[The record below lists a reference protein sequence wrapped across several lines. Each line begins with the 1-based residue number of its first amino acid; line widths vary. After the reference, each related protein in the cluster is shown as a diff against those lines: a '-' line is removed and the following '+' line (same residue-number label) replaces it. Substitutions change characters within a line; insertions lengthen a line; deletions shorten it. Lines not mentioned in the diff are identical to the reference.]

1 MRKLLFAFCAL
12 MFSAAASAQIETKIV
27 GVWSVDSVTE
37 NKDLKL
43 NNKETKDY
51 SKLKKSEII
60 FTADHHAKFKLL
72 FSVFNIADGFNL
84 SYIIPETFV
93 VIISFA
99 VVSTVIVSGGGNKSK
114 PYFGL
119 GLLTTTSPEGKK
131 GSDLP
136 MSSTVI
142 ETML

>member
-1 MRKLLFAFCAL
+1 MRKLLFAFFAL
-12 MFSAAASAQIETKIV
+12 MFSAAASAQIEAKIV

-72 FSVFNIADGFNL
+72 FSGFNIADGYWYYNE
-84 SYIIPETFV
+84 SKD
-93 VIISFA
+93 
-99 VVSTVIVSGGGNKSK
+99 VIVITKWNDRKVDRMRLW
-114 PYFGL
+114 YD
-119 GLLTTTSPEGKK
+119 LLENDRIKFYI
-131 GSDLP
+131 D
-136 MSSTVI
+136 
-142 ETML
+142 ETPFELYVSRKAE

>member
-1 MRKLLFAFCAL
+1 MKKIFFALVAVML
-12 MFSAAASAQIETKIV
+12 SSVASAQIESQIV

-72 FSVFNIADGFNL
+72 FSGFNIADGYWYYNE
-84 SYIIPETFV
+84 SKD
-93 VIISFA
+93 
-99 VVSTVIVSGGGNKSK
+99 VIVITKWNDRKVDRMRLW
-114 PYFGL
+114 YD
-119 GLLTTTSPEGKK
+119 LLENDRIKFYI
-131 GSDLP
+131 D
-136 MSSTVI
+136 
-142 ETML
+142 ETPFELYVSRKAE

>member
-1 MRKLLFAFCAL
+1 MRKLLFAFFAL
-12 MFSAAASAQIETKIV
+12 MFSAVASAQIETKIV

-72 FSVFNIADGFNL
+72 FSGFNIADGYWYYNE
-84 SYIIPETFV
+84 SKD
-93 VIISFA
+93 
-99 VVSTVIVSGGGNKSK
+99 VIVITKWNDRKVDRMRLWYDLLENDRIKFYIDETPFELYVSK
-114 PYFGL
+114 K
-119 GLLTTTSPEGKK
+119 E
-131 GSDLP
+131 
-136 MSSTVI
+136 
-142 ETML
+142 E

>member
-60 FTADHHAKFKLL
+60 FTAVHHAKFKLL
-72 FSVFNIADGFNL
+72 FSGFNIADGYWYYNE
-84 SYIIPETFV
+84 SKD
-93 VIISFA
+93 
-99 VVSTVIVSGGGNKSK
+99 VIVITKWNDRKVDHMRLW
-114 PYFGL
+114 YD
-119 GLLTTTSPEGKK
+119 LLENDRIKFYIDATPFELYVSRKAE
-131 GSDLP
+131 
-136 MSSTVI
+136 
-142 ETML
+142 

>member
-1 MRKLLFAFCAL
+1 MKKMLFAFCAL
-12 MFSAAASAQIETKIV
+12 MFSAAASAQIEAKIV

-72 FSVFNIADGFNL
+72 FSGFNIADGYWYYNE
-84 SYIIPETFV
+84 SKD
-93 VIISFA
+93 
-99 VVSTVIVSGGGNKSK
+99 VIVITKWNDRKVDRMRLW
-114 PYFGL
+114 YD
-119 GLLTTTSPEGKK
+119 LLENDRIKFYI
-131 GSDLP
+131 D
-136 MSSTVI
+136 
-142 ETML
+142 ETPFELYVSRKAE

>member
-1 MRKLLFAFCAL
+1 MRKLLFAFFAL

-60 FTADHHAKFKLL
+60 FTAVHHAKFKLL
-72 FSVFNIADGFNL
+72 FSGFNIADGYWYYNE
-84 SYIIPETFV
+84 SKD
-93 VIISFA
+93 
-99 VVSTVIVSGGGNKSK
+99 VIVITKWNDRKVDRMRLW
-114 PYFGL
+114 YD
-119 GLLTTTSPEGKK
+119 LLENDRIKFYI
-131 GSDLP
+131 D
-136 MSSTVI
+136 
-142 ETML
+142 ETPFELYVSRKAE

>member
-1 MRKLLFAFCAL
+1 MRKLLFAFFAL

-72 FSVFNIADGFNL
+72 FSGFNIADGYWYYNE
-84 SYIIPETFV
+84 SKD
-93 VIISFA
+93 
-99 VVSTVIVSGGGNKSK
+99 VIVITKWNDRKADRMRLW
-114 PYFGL
+114 YD
-119 GLLTTTSPEGKK
+119 LLENDRIKFYI
-131 GSDLP
+131 D
-136 MSSTVI
+136 
-142 ETML
+142 ETPFELYVSRKAE

>member
-1 MRKLLFAFCAL
+1 MRKLLFAFFAL
-12 MFSAAASAQIETKIV
+12 MFSAAASAQIETKII

-72 FSVFNIADGFNL
+72 FSGFNIADGYWYYNE
-84 SYIIPETFV
+84 SKD
-93 VIISFA
+93 
-99 VVSTVIVSGGGNKSK
+99 VIVITKWNDRKVDRMRLW
-114 PYFGL
+114 YD
-119 GLLTTTSPEGKK
+119 LLENDRIKFYI
-131 GSDLP
+131 D
-136 MSSTVI
+136 
-142 ETML
+142 ETPFELYVSRKAE

>member
-1 MRKLLFAFCAL
+1 MKKMLFAYIAL
-12 MFSAAASAQIETKIV
+12 MLSAAASAQIETKIV

-72 FSVFNIADGFNL
+72 FSGFNIADGYWYYNE
-84 SYIIPETFV
+84 SKD
-93 VIISFA
+93 
-99 VVSTVIVSGGGNKSK
+99 VIVITKWNDRKVDRMRLW
-114 PYFGL
+114 YD
-119 GLLTTTSPEGKK
+119 LLENDRIKFYI
-131 GSDLP
+131 D
-136 MSSTVI
+136 
-142 ETML
+142 ETPFELYVSRKAE

>member
-1 MRKLLFAFCAL
+1 MLFAFCAL

-72 FSVFNIADGFNL
+72 FSGFNIADGYWYYNE
-84 SYIIPETFV
+84 SKD
-93 VIISFA
+93 
-99 VVSTVIVSGGGNKSK
+99 VIVITKWNDRKVDRMRLW
-114 PYFGL
+114 YD
-119 GLLTTTSPEGKK
+119 LLENDRIKFYI
-131 GSDLP
+131 D
-136 MSSTVI
+136 
-142 ETML
+142 ETPFELYVSRKAE

>member
-1 MRKLLFAFCAL
+1 MRKLLFAFFAL

-72 FSVFNIADGFNL
+72 FSGFNIADGYWYYNE
-84 SYIIPETFV
+84 SKD
-93 VIISFA
+93 
-99 VVSTVIVSGGGNKSK
+99 VIVITKWNDRKVDRMRLW
-114 PYFGL
+114 YD
-119 GLLTTTSPEGKK
+119 LLENDRIKFYI
-131 GSDLP
+131 D
-136 MSSTVI
+136 
-142 ETML
+142 ETPFELYVSRKAE

>member
-1 MRKLLFAFCAL
+1 MRKLLFAFFAL

-72 FSVFNIADGFNL
+72 FSGFNIADGYWYYNE
-84 SYIIPETFV
+84 SKD
-93 VIISFA
+93 
-99 VVSTVIVSGGGNKSK
+99 VIVITKWNDRKVDRMRLWYDLLENDRIKFYIDETPFELYVSK
-114 PYFGL
+114 KA
-119 GLLTTTSPEGKK
+119 E
-131 GSDLP
+131 
-136 MSSTVI
+136 
-142 ETML
+142 

>member
-12 MFSAAASAQIETKIV
+12 MFSDAASAQIEAKIV

-72 FSVFNIADGFNL
+72 FSGFNIADGYWYYNE
-84 SYIIPETFV
+84 SKD
-93 VIISFA
+93 
-99 VVSTVIVSGGGNKSK
+99 VIVITKWNDRKVDRMRLW
-114 PYFGL
+114 YD
-119 GLLTTTSPEGKK
+119 LLENDRIKFYI
-131 GSDLP
+131 D
-136 MSSTVI
+136 
-142 ETML
+142 ETPFELYVSRKAE

>member
-1 MRKLLFAFCAL
+1 MKKLLFAFIAL

-72 FSVFNIADGFNL
+72 FSGFNIADGYWYYNE
-84 SYIIPETFV
+84 SKD
-93 VIISFA
+93 
-99 VVSTVIVSGGGNKSK
+99 VIVITKWNDRKVDRMRLW
-114 PYFGL
+114 YD
-119 GLLTTTSPEGKK
+119 LLENDRIKFYI
-131 GSDLP
+131 D
-136 MSSTVI
+136 
-142 ETML
+142 ETPFELYVSRKAE

>member
-1 MRKLLFAFCAL
+1 MRKMLFAFIAL

-72 FSVFNIADGFNL
+72 FSGFNIADGYWYYNE
-84 SYIIPETFV
+84 SKD
-93 VIISFA
+93 
-99 VVSTVIVSGGGNKSK
+99 VIVITKWNDRKVDRMRLW
-114 PYFGL
+114 YD
-119 GLLTTTSPEGKK
+119 LLENDRIKFYI
-131 GSDLP
+131 D
-136 MSSTVI
+136 
-142 ETML
+142 ETPFELYVSRKAE

>member
-1 MRKLLFAFCAL
+1 MKKMLFAFCAL

-72 FSVFNIADGFNL
+72 FSGFNIADGYWYYNE
-84 SYIIPETFV
+84 SKD
-93 VIISFA
+93 
-99 VVSTVIVSGGGNKSK
+99 VIVITKWNDRKVDRMRLW
-114 PYFGL
+114 YD
-119 GLLTTTSPEGKK
+119 LLENDRIKFYI
-131 GSDLP
+131 D
-136 MSSTVI
+136 
-142 ETML
+142 ETPFELYVSRKAE

>member
-72 FSVFNIADGFNL
+72 FSGFNIADGYWYYNE
-84 SYIIPETFV
+84 SKD
-93 VIISFA
+93 
-99 VVSTVIVSGGGNKSK
+99 VIVITKWNDRKVDRMRLWYDLLENDRIKFYIDETPFELYVSK
-114 PYFGL
+114 KA
-119 GLLTTTSPEGKK
+119 E
-131 GSDLP
+131 
-136 MSSTVI
+136 
-142 ETML
+142 

>member
-1 MRKLLFAFCAL
+1 MLFAFCAL
-12 MFSAAASAQIETKIV
+12 MFSAAASAQIEAKIV

-72 FSVFNIADGFNL
+72 FSGFNIADGYWYYNE
-84 SYIIPETFV
+84 SKD
-93 VIISFA
+93 
-99 VVSTVIVSGGGNKSK
+99 VIVITKWNDRKVDRMRLW
-114 PYFGL
+114 YD
-119 GLLTTTSPEGKK
+119 LLENDRIKFYI
-131 GSDLP
+131 D
-136 MSSTVI
+136 
-142 ETML
+142 ETPFELYVSRKAE

>member
-1 MRKLLFAFCAL
+1 MRKLLFALIAL

-72 FSVFNIADGFNL
+72 FSGFNIADGYWYYNE
-84 SYIIPETFV
+84 SKD
-93 VIISFA
+93 
-99 VVSTVIVSGGGNKSK
+99 VIVITKWNDRKVDRMRLW
-114 PYFGL
+114 YD
-119 GLLTTTSPEGKK
+119 LLENDRIKFYIDATPFALYVSRKAE
-131 GSDLP
+131 
-136 MSSTVI
+136 
-142 ETML
+142 

>member
-1 MRKLLFAFCAL
+1 MKKMLFAFIAL

-72 FSVFNIADGFNL
+72 FSGFNIADGYWYYNE
-84 SYIIPETFV
+84 SKD
-93 VIISFA
+93 
-99 VVSTVIVSGGGNKSK
+99 VIVITKWNDRKVDRMRLW
-114 PYFGL
+114 YD
-119 GLLTTTSPEGKK
+119 LLENDRIKFYI
-131 GSDLP
+131 D
-136 MSSTVI
+136 
-142 ETML
+142 ETPFELYVSRKAE

>member
-1 MRKLLFAFCAL
+1 MRKVFFAFFAL

-27 GVWSVDSVTE
+27 GVWSGDSVTE

-72 FSVFNIADGFNL
+72 FSGFNIADGYWYYNE
-84 SYIIPETFV
+84 SKD
-93 VIISFA
+93 
-99 VVSTVIVSGGGNKSK
+99 VIVITKWNDRKADRMRLW
-114 PYFGL
+114 YD
-119 GLLTTTSPEGKK
+119 LLENDRIKFYI
-131 GSDLP
+131 D
-136 MSSTVI
+136 
-142 ETML
+142 ETPFELYVSRKAE

>member
-1 MRKLLFAFCAL
+1 MRKLLFAFFAL

-27 GVWSVDSVTE
+27 GVWSVDSVRE

-72 FSVFNIADGFNL
+72 FSGFNIADGYWYYNE
-84 SYIIPETFV
+84 SKD
-93 VIISFA
+93 
-99 VVSTVIVSGGGNKSK
+99 VIVITKWNDRKVDRMRLW
-114 PYFGL
+114 YD
-119 GLLTTTSPEGKK
+119 LLENDRIKFYI
-131 GSDLP
+131 D
-136 MSSTVI
+136 
-142 ETML
+142 ETPFELYVSRKAE

>member
-1 MRKLLFAFCAL
+1 MFFAFCAL
-12 MFSAAASAQIETKIV
+12 MFSAAASAQIEAKIV

-72 FSVFNIADGFNL
+72 FSGFNIADGYWYYNE
-84 SYIIPETFV
+84 SKD
-93 VIISFA
+93 
-99 VVSTVIVSGGGNKSK
+99 VIVITKWNDRKVDRMRLW
-114 PYFGL
+114 YD
-119 GLLTTTSPEGKK
+119 LLENDRIKFYI
-131 GSDLP
+131 D
-136 MSSTVI
+136 
-142 ETML
+142 ETPFELYVSRKAE

>member
-1 MRKLLFAFCAL
+1 MLFAFCAL

-60 FTADHHAKFKLL
+60 FTADHHAKFRLL
-72 FSVFNIADGFNL
+72 FSGFNIADGYWYYNE
-84 SYIIPETFV
+84 SKD
-93 VIISFA
+93 
-99 VVSTVIVSGGGNKSK
+99 VIVITKWNDRKVDRMRLW
-114 PYFGL
+114 YD
-119 GLLTTTSPEGKK
+119 LLENDRIKFYI
-131 GSDLP
+131 D
-136 MSSTVI
+136 
-142 ETML
+142 ETPFELYVSRKAE

>member
-1 MRKLLFAFCAL
+1 MRKLLFAFIAL
-12 MFSAAASAQIETKIV
+12 MFSAAASAQIEAKIV

-72 FSVFNIADGFNL
+72 FSGFNIADGYWYYNE
-84 SYIIPETFV
+84 SKD
-93 VIISFA
+93 
-99 VVSTVIVSGGGNKSK
+99 VIVITKWNDRKVDRMRLW
-114 PYFGL
+114 YD
-119 GLLTTTSPEGKK
+119 LLENDRIKFYI
-131 GSDLP
+131 D
-136 MSSTVI
+136 
-142 ETML
+142 ETPFELYVSRKAE

>member
-1 MRKLLFAFCAL
+1 MKKMLFAFFAL
-12 MFSAAASAQIETKIV
+12 MFSAAASAQIEAKIV

-72 FSVFNIADGFNL
+72 FSGFNIADGYWYYNE
-84 SYIIPETFV
+84 SKD
-93 VIISFA
+93 
-99 VVSTVIVSGGGNKSK
+99 VIVITKWNDRKVDRMRLW
-114 PYFGL
+114 YD
-119 GLLTTTSPEGKK
+119 LLENDRIKFYI
-131 GSDLP
+131 D
-136 MSSTVI
+136 
-142 ETML
+142 ETPFELYVSRKAE

>member
-1 MRKLLFAFCAL
+1 MKKLLFAFCAL

-72 FSVFNIADGFNL
+72 FSGFNIADGYWYYNE
-84 SYIIPETFV
+84 SKD
-93 VIISFA
+93 
-99 VVSTVIVSGGGNKSK
+99 VIVITKWNDRKVDRMRLW
-114 PYFGL
+114 YD
-119 GLLTTTSPEGKK
+119 LLENDRIKFYI
-131 GSDLP
+131 D
-136 MSSTVI
+136 
-142 ETML
+142 ETPFELYVSRKAE

>member
-51 SKLKKSEII
+51 SKLKKSEIM

-72 FSVFNIADGFNL
+72 FSGFNIADGYWYYNE
-84 SYIIPETFV
+84 SKD
-93 VIISFA
+93 
-99 VVSTVIVSGGGNKSK
+99 VIVITKWNDRKVDRMRLW
-114 PYFGL
+114 YD
-119 GLLTTTSPEGKK
+119 LLENDRIKFYI
-131 GSDLP
+131 D
-136 MSSTVI
+136 
-142 ETML
+142 ETPFELYVSRKAE

>member
-72 FSVFNIADGFNL
+72 FSGFNIAAGYWYYNESKD
-84 SYIIPETFV
+84 
-93 VIISFA
+93 
-99 VVSTVIVSGGGNKSK
+99 VIVITKWNDRKVDRMRLW
-114 PYFGL
+114 YD
-119 GLLTTTSPEGKK
+119 LLENDRIKFYI
-131 GSDLP
+131 D
-136 MSSTVI
+136 
-142 ETML
+142 ETPFELYVSRKAE

>member
-1 MRKLLFAFCAL
+1 MLFAFIAL

-72 FSVFNIADGFNL
+72 FSGFNIADGYWYYNE
-84 SYIIPETFV
+84 SKD
-93 VIISFA
+93 
-99 VVSTVIVSGGGNKSK
+99 VIVITKWNDRKVDRMRLW
-114 PYFGL
+114 YD
-119 GLLTTTSPEGKK
+119 LLENDRIKFYI
-131 GSDLP
+131 D
-136 MSSTVI
+136 
-142 ETML
+142 ETPFELYVSRKAE

>member
-1 MRKLLFAFCAL
+1 MRKLLFAFIAL

-72 FSVFNIADGFNL
+72 FSGFNIADGYWYYNE
-84 SYIIPETFV
+84 SKD
-93 VIISFA
+93 
-99 VVSTVIVSGGGNKSK
+99 VIVITKWNDRKVDRMRLWYDLLENDRIK
-114 PYFGL
+114 FYIDETPYEMYV
-119 GLLTTTSPEGKK
+119 SRKAE
-131 GSDLP
+131 
-136 MSSTVI
+136 
-142 ETML
+142 

>member
-1 MRKLLFAFCAL
+1 MRKVFFAFFAL

-72 FSVFNIADGFNL
+72 FSGFNIADGYWYYNE
-84 SYIIPETFV
+84 SKD
-93 VIISFA
+93 
-99 VVSTVIVSGGGNKSK
+99 VIVITKWNDRKADRMRLW
-114 PYFGL
+114 YD
-119 GLLTTTSPEGKK
+119 LLENDRIKFYI
-131 GSDLP
+131 D
-136 MSSTVI
+136 
-142 ETML
+142 ETPFELYVSRKAE

>member
-1 MRKLLFAFCAL
+1 MRKLLFAFIAL

-72 FSVFNIADGFNL
+72 FSGFNIADGYWYYNE
-84 SYIIPETFV
+84 SKD
-93 VIISFA
+93 
-99 VVSTVIVSGGGNKSK
+99 VIVITKWNDRKVDRMRLWYDLLENDRIKFYIDETPFELYVSK
-114 PYFGL
+114 K
-119 GLLTTTSPEGKK
+119 E
-131 GSDLP
+131 
-136 MSSTVI
+136 
-142 ETML
+142 E